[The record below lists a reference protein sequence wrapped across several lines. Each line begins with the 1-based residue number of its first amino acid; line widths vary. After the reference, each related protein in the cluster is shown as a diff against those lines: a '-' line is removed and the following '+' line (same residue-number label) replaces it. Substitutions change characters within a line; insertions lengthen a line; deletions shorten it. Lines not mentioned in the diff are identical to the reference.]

1 MRKLVKNELYF
12 WLAPSTNVLK
22 NVTWKLACKES
33 LDRQD
38 YSVEGKFNV
47 DCGCENWVVTPR
59 GNLSLS

>member
-1 MRKLVKNELYF
+1 M
-12 WLAPSTNVLK
+12 LK

-38 YSVEGKFNV
+38 IVGGKFNV